1 VNGTTE
7 FEWCVSFLNVNGHLF
22 YMWPSLCEWERV
34 ATTSACERAACYSTS
49 APLVIDCDPLVNVN
63 GHLMLCI
70 K

>member
-1 VNGTTE
+1 
-7 FEWCVSFLNVNGHLF
+7 VNGHLF

-63 GHLMLCI
+63 GHPMLCI